1 VIRPRLLQATRR
13 TTRWPSGADVFG
25 LLSDRA
31 SAHSRGATHV
41 RVAACVPGG
50 NAIGSGPPSL
60 AIPISDR
67 AASSSR
73 SGRRHAARAD
83 GRAGLVSPV
92 LGPDPDLVCPAALVC
107 RRTGATRPAPGG
119 ALAACL
125 ARREFSGAVAT
136 TTRSSSGQGSG
147 SKAKKPADDSNHGA
161 HQSSRR
167 TAPDATVTVHGRQV
181 PAGPI
186 RKPRARGRE

>member
-1 VIRPRLLQATRR
+1 
-13 TTRWPSGADVFG
+13 
-25 LLSDRA
+25 
-31 SAHSRGATHV
+31 V

-119 ALAACL
+119 RSPPAWPAASSP
-125 ARREFSGAVAT
+125 AR
-136 TTRSSSGQGSG
+136 
-147 SKAKKPADDSNHGA
+147 
-161 HQSSRR
+161 SR
-167 TAPDATVTVHGRQV
+167 PQHD
-181 PAGPI
+181 
-186 RKPRARGRE
+186 RARARAQAQRRRNRLMIPIMARINLRGARHPTRRLRFMAARYQRARSGTPCSSPQVSAPPS